1 MCSEGVEKG
10 GEEERGGWGREGGGG
25 EGEEGEGGG
34 RRKRVR
40 WEENS
45 HGRKD
50 TVFSP
55 ETGRGKVDGSLLGRS
70 RENFNYLVWLY

>member
-1 MCSEGVEKG
+1 M
-10 GEEERGGWGREGGGG
+10 
-25 EGEEGEGGG
+25 
-34 RRKRVR
+34 R

-70 RENFNYLVWLY
+70 RKNFNYLVWLGKPQKKSSPTSGRAPKRGEGVKAGPLRKKELF